1 MCQQPKV
8 WYLPIWWCKNQIKDH
23 IYMMFLSSS
32 VRFTQ
37 QVYNIYMVM
46 DHMATI
52 NIKERVKLHL
62 LSTRG
67 KLACLSHW
75 TETWMLQECVLKK
88 ILGKDLHWKEL
99 LAGVWVGAQVFIWKT
114 TPKNKSPSKRE
125 FSHLSWLYG
134 AHLGTPLISATRLI
148 FNVFLWIGIIFNFM
162 LIEFYL
168 LLYWIKKNLQLK
180 V

>member
-8 WYLPIWWCKNQIKDH
+8 WYLPIWWCKSQIKDH

-67 KLACLSHW
+67 KFACLSHW

-99 LAGVWVGAQVFIWKT
+99 LAGVWVVPKYLYERQHQKIKVHQKENFLIWVGST
-114 TPKNKSPSKRE
+114 GLTWGHHWSV
-125 FSHLSWLYG
+125 LLILYSMFFFEL
-134 AHLGTPLISATRLI
+134 A
-148 FNVFLWIGIIFNFM
+148 
-162 LIEFYL
+162 
-168 LLYWIKKNLQLK
+168 
-180 V
+180 